1 MRVRLCLYS
10 LLILTLLA
18 GCTGGS
24 LESAATQTSRQKV
37 DSLGGGLPFD
47 QFLEESWHSVMRRD
61 PELLTELGIS
71 AAFGMADD
79 QLTDISYAY
88 QNETYALYDQI
99 LETLY
104 SYNRAVL
111 TPEEQLNYDIY
122 AYYLEDTLRGQA
134 YVDDLYPINH
144 FSVGVQNQLVRFFTD
159 IHPVADQQSAEDYI
173 TRLSQVDE
181 KFNQLIANMQR
192 SEEAGV
198 ITPRLILQWSLGDIR
213 QLSGSPAKATPF
225 YTSFFEKVTALDS
238 LNADQKEAL
247 LDSAESEIEAS
258 VIPAF
263 QTLAGYLED
272 LQQRAPDQGGV
283 WQHPN
288 GKAYYD
294 YLVAYYTTTDLTPDE
309 IHQLG
314 HDDLARIQAE
324 MHLIFDQLGYPAEEG
339 LPELFDRVE
348 QDGGTLF
355 GDEIVAGYEAII
367 ADAKVRT
374 AQVLDLQPQADVVV
388 IPGPTGGYY
397 VGPSVDGSRPGA
409 FYAAVSGSVPRFGM
423 ASLAYHEAIP
433 GHHTQVALAM
443 EMDLPSFRR
452 GSHFTAYVEGWALY
466 VERLMAE
473 IGAYANDP
481 YGDLGRL
488 QMEAFRAARLVVD
501 TGIHAQGWTFDQAV
515 EFMVENTGM
524 EEQFLQFEVA
534 RYIAWPAQ
542 ALSYKIGMNEILR
555 LRAKTEDQLGGRFDI
570 REFHNLVLGSGA
582 LPLSILEQIVDEYIT
597 ANISS

>member
-198 ITPRLILQWSLGDIR
+198 ITPR
-213 QLSGSPAKATPF
+213 
-225 YTSFFEKVTALDS
+225 
-238 LNADQKEAL
+238 
-247 LDSAESEIEAS
+247 
-258 VIPAF
+258 
-263 QTLAGYLED
+263 
-272 LQQRAPDQGGV
+272 
-283 WQHPN
+283 
-288 GKAYYD
+288 
-294 YLVAYYTTTDLTPDE
+294 
-309 IHQLG
+309 
-314 HDDLARIQAE
+314 
-324 MHLIFDQLGYPAEEG
+324 
-339 LPELFDRVE
+339 
-348 QDGGTLF
+348 
-355 GDEIVAGYEAII
+355 
-367 ADAKVRT
+367 
-374 AQVLDLQPQADVVV
+374 
-388 IPGPTGGYY
+388 
-397 VGPSVDGSRPGA
+397 
-409 FYAAVSGSVPRFGM
+409 
-423 ASLAYHEAIP
+423 
-433 GHHTQVALAM
+433 
-443 EMDLPSFRR
+443 
-452 GSHFTAYVEGWALY
+452 
-466 VERLMAE
+466 
-473 IGAYANDP
+473 
-481 YGDLGRL
+481 
-488 QMEAFRAARLVVD
+488 
-501 TGIHAQGWTFDQAV
+501 
-515 EFMVENTGM
+515 
-524 EEQFLQFEVA
+524 
-534 RYIAWPAQ
+534 
-542 ALSYKIGMNEILR
+542 
-555 LRAKTEDQLGGRFDI
+555 
-570 REFHNLVLGSGA
+570 
-582 LPLSILEQIVDEYIT
+582 
-597 ANISS
+597 